1 ATVARGSAVVVPA
14 RFTKLKLGHNPLVER
29 ELAAALELILSDLE
43 THGGVQPDL
52 RDEPWRDDPHTAS
65 AFLYAADGSGQGV
78 SVDLGQ
84 PTVTQ
89 LVTLAAQV
97 QEWAIEALWSLGRA
111 TNWPPCPEHPVSHP
125 LTAVV
130 RTGRAI
136 WVCPTLATEIS
147 EVGALGR

>member
-1 ATVARGSAVVVPA
+1 M
-14 RFTKLKLGHNPLVER
+14 ER

-136 WVCPTLATEIS
+136 RSGSVQPSPPRSARSARSAADPPGLAFG
-147 EVGALGR
+147 VNRCLRRLVVAL